1 MEDLLAKLKIY
12 LKITNNDEDNLLSL
26 LLETAGN
33 KLLERLYPYDSSKT
47 VVPVRYQ
54 TKQIEIALFLYNKQ
68 GAEGQTS
75 HNENGI
81 NRTYENADIPESLLQ
96 GITPFVGVI

>member
-1 MEDLLAKLKIY
+1 MEDLLDKLKIY
-12 LKITNNDEDNLLSL
+12 LKINNNDEDNLLSL

-75 HNENGI
+75 HSENGI

-96 GITPFVGVI
+96 GITPFVGVM